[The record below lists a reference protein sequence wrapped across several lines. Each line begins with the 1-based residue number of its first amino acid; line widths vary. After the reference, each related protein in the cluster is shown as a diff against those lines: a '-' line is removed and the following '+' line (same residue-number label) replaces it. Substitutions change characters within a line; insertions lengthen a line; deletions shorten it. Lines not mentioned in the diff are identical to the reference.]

1 MTDSKLIDSSVW
13 LSYFLNGEFRDI
25 IENES
30 TLLLS
35 VLSLFEIKKKLAKDS
50 KTSGEISKAIDFIK
64 KRSIIIPIN
73 EEIAEKAA
81 EISLK
86 HNLPAADS
94 LIYSTSLLND
104 STLYTIDNDLRGLN
118 KVSVLD

>member
-1 MTDSKLIDSSVW
+1 MIDSRLIDSSVW

-104 STLYTIDNDLRGLN
+104 SVLYTIDNDFKGLD
-118 KVSVLD
+118 KISVLD

>member
-64 KRSIIIPIN
+64 KRSIIMPIN

-94 LIYSTSLLND
+94 MIYSTSLLND
-104 STLYTIDNDLRGLN
+104 STLYTIDNDFRGFD

>member
-104 STLYTIDNDLRGLN
+104 STLYTIDNDFRGFD